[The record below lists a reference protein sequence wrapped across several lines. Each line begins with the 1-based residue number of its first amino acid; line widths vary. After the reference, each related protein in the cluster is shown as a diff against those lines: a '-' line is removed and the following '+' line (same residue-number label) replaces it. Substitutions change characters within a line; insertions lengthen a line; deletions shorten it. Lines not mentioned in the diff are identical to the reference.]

1 MPFFLRAHTRGTEV
15 RRVFCARREGSAVT
29 PEGAY
34 AVTLFSFAV
43 IVYVLL
49 VVAMRTV

>member
-1 MPFFLRAHTRGTEV
+1 MFARGK
-15 RRVFCARREGSAVT
+15 EGFAVT